1 MLTDTKLAFAAGT
14 PLGAGKDQVLIMS
27 GGAAGSPNEAAAHDV
42 LFYTSGTIN
51 SRGTTTRGASLFGG
65 DVVISGSLTAMGS
78 LTARQQHFTT
88 HKLTPGNST
97 ACFVRFDSNGSD
109 GSPSVNNKMASPYPG
124 TLLKVMARSTSAAGN
139 TIIGLHTNTNTN
151 TDLNGTASE
160 NVTVDMSAADTTY
173 EFVFTVA
180 ANYGPGDI
188 IGLKINPTNDPGTTV
203 VTAVWEFESYI

>member
-1 MLTDTKLAFAAGT
+1 
-14 PLGAGKDQVLIMS
+14 
-27 GGAAGSPNEAAAHDV
+27 
-42 LFYTSGTIN
+42 
-51 SRGTTTRGASLFGG
+51 
-65 DVVISGSLTAMGS
+65 
-78 LTARQQHFTT
+78 
-88 HKLTPGNST
+88 
-97 ACFVRFDSNGSD
+97 
-109 GSPSVNNKMASPYPG
+109 MASPYPG